1 MSVSNDLFVKY
12 TESEEY
18 ENDNTLNDCDESL
31 KAIITDLKNG
41 TEPGDIADS
50 LDACIY
56 LREET
61 SFINGFRTALQ
72 LMKELEL

>member
-1 MSVSNDLFVKY
+1 MSVLNDLFVKY

-56 LREET
+56 LREGT

>member
-1 MSVSNDLFVKY
+1 MSVLNDLFVKY

-72 LMKELEL
+72 LMKELEM

>member
-1 MSVSNDLFVKY
+1 MSVLNDLFVKY

-72 LMKELEL
+72 LLKELEL

>member
-1 MSVSNDLFVKY
+1 MSVLNDIFVKY

>member
-1 MSVSNDLFVKY
+1 MSVLNDLFVKY

>member
-1 MSVSNDLFVKY
+1 MSVLNDLFVKY

-72 LMKELEL
+72 LMKELQR

>member
-1 MSVSNDLFVKY
+1 MNILHDIFVKY

-50 LDACIY
+50 LGACIY

>member
-1 MSVSNDLFVKY
+1 MNILHDIFVKY